1 MIILSIDPG
10 THKCGIAILSQNH
23 CIKHTIVKREGVIN
37 IIDCYI
43 RDYNIDSIVIGN
55 GTGSKSIISDLKKYI
70 DIPLHQVNESFST
83 LEARQLY
90 FRDNP
95 PRGWRRFIPQ
105 SLLIPDR
112 DYDDYVAIVIGRRFI
127 GA

>member
-10 THKCGIAILSQNH
+10 RYKCGIAVLSQNH
-23 CIKHTIVKREGVIN
+23 CIKHTIVKREGFIN
-37 IIDCYI
+37 IISCYV
-43 RDYNIDSIVIGN
+43 RDYNIDTIVIGN
-55 GTGSKSIISDLKKYI
+55 GTGSRDIIMVLRKYI
-70 DIPLHQVNESFST
+70 DVPLHQIDESFST

-90 FRDNP
+90 FRDNS

-105 SLLIPDR
+105 SLLIPDK